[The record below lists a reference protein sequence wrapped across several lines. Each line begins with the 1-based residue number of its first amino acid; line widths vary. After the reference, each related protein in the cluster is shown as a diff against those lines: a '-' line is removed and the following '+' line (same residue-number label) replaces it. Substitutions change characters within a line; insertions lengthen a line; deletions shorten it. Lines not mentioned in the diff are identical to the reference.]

1 MKINNL
7 IKIPSTGKI
16 DDQFIGIKISNNQI
30 EFHYPESFD
39 ISEDD
44 DVLRKEILAVLRT
57 ISLAKTTTKD
67 MSSYNSQYR
76 NDDVFPLGAYL
87 WMINDYLTYGRYENR
102 EKIYV
107 RGNGG
112 RVNWKRT
119 MHSNPIIS
127 DGNIIYSDIVTEKRK
142 HKDNILT
149 EIYNFCV
156 QKSIDSIGWLYGIS
170 FDANG
175 VDYYRL
181 FKNNKRVYISVINTE
196 LTHTF
201 DDYKK
206 TRLQN
211 MKNVITGLDD
221 ALVNTREIVYGVD
234 SYEYVYERMIDSMF
248 SNIQNIK
255 EFYPSASWDMVL
267 ESKPVKSSDLRP
279 DTVMIKD
286 KKIYILDAKYY
297 RYGTTF
303 KTKDMP
309 ETTSVQKQITYG
321 EFVKKVKAGM
331 YEDVYSAF
339 ILPYS
344 KTQNAHK
351 DKFNEDM
358 VFVGIGEADWIEQDE
373 TSSRKVV
380 AILLDTKFL
389 IENWTHKNDD
399 NMNQL
404 ISLIEKNIAGVERNN

>member
-7 IKIPSTGKI
+7 KKVPATGKI
-16 DDQFIGIKISNNQI
+16 DDKFIGIKINENKI
-30 EFHYPESFD
+30 EFHYPETFD
-39 ISEDD
+39 LSTDD
-44 DVLRKEILAVLRT
+44 DTLRNEILSVIRT

-67 MSSYNSQYR
+67 MSSYNTHHK

-87 WMINDYLTYGRYENR
+87 WIINDYLTFGRYENR
-102 EKIYV
+102 EKRYI

-112 RVNWKRT
+112 RINWKRT
-119 MHSNPIIS
+119 MRSNPIVS
-127 DGNIIYSDIVTEKRK
+127 EGNIIYSDIISEKREQ
-142 HKDNILT
+142 KDNLLT

-156 QKSIDSIGWLYGIS
+156 QKSVDAIGWLYGVT

-181 FKNNKRVYISVINTE
+181 FNYKKYISVLNSE
-196 LTHTF
+196 MSHVF
-201 DDYKK
+201 DDKK
-206 TRLQN
+206 RTRLQN

-221 ALVNTREIVYGVD
+221 SVINTREIVYGVD
-234 SYEYVYERMIDSMF
+234 SYEYVYERMVDSMF

-255 EFYPSASWDMVL
+255 EFYPSATWDMVL
-267 ESKPVKSSDLRP
+267 ETKPVKSSNLRP
-279 DTVMIKD
+279 DTIMVKD
-286 KKIYILDAKYY
+286 KKVYILDAKYY

-344 KTQNAHK
+344 KTQNEHK

-389 IENWTHKNDD
+389 IENWTRKNDD